1 MLHTDF
7 SILVSS
13 EMKQKIPQNGDSAGG
28 RQFIPCGDHA
38 CFGIVGARRSA
49 ASQAALL
56 MTAILLFL
64 GGCSSYKPPAFKL
77 NLEGRDPTRVKPA
90 QREAV
95 EEMLTDLFGTPDE
108 PRVPPGLDLDL
119 SLLQRAAGPIGRDIT
134 GTERGLFRKHC
145 VVCHG
150 ISGDGAGPIAEML
163 NPYPRDFRQGVF
175 KFTSVAGGAK
185 PLRSDLLRTLK
196 RGLPGTGMPSFSPL
210 SPEDLDALVEY
221 VRYLSIRGETELFLL
236 RTVVDE
242 NEPLP
247 LQRRFVL
254 EEGVRPIAALWR
266 LAEEQPGQYVIVPQR
281 PKLSPEELTAAIER
295 GKALYQETR
304 AQCVKCHG
312 PDGRGDGSETELFDD
327 WNKAKKGI
335 TDEQTRALAKWF
347 ALPLQSLRPRNF
359 HDGLFHGGG
368 RPEDIY
374 LRIYIGI
381 PGTPMPAA
389 GPAPGTPGVFTS
401 DEIWD
406 LTFYVLSLARRT
418 SSVPEDAT
426 VPAGASAKSR

>member
-1 MLHTDF
+1 
-7 SILVSS
+7 
-13 EMKQKIPQNGDSAGG
+13 MKQTNLNAGRVGDDRRRIPRGG
-28 RQFIPCGDHA
+28 RPGHKTVDA
-38 CFGIVGARRSA
+38 GSSA
-49 ASQAALL
+49 VVRGKVL
-56 MTAILLFL
+56 AITVLIFL
-64 GGCSSYKPPAFKL
+64 GGCSSYKSPTFKL
-77 NLEGRDPTRVKPA
+77 NLEGRDPARVKPA
-90 QREAV
+90 QREAI
-95 EEMLTDLFGTPDE
+95 EEMLTDLFGTPDD
-108 PRVPPGLDLDL
+108 PRVPPGVDLNL

-134 GTERGLFRKHC
+134 GSERGLFRKHC

-150 ISGDGAGPIAEML
+150 VSGDGAGPIAEML
-163 NPYPRDFRQGVF
+163 NPYPRDFRNGVF
-175 KFTSVAGGAK
+175 KFTSVCGGAK

-254 EEGVRPIAALWR
+254 EEGVRPVDAMWR
-266 LAEEQPGQYVIVPQR
+266 LAEEQPERYVVVPER
-281 PKLSPEELTAAIER
+281 PKLTAEELAAAIQR
-295 GKALYQETR
+295 GKTLYQEPR
-304 AQCVKCHG
+304 AQCTKCHG
-312 PDGRGDGSETELFDD
+312 PEGRGDGSETELFDD
-327 WNKAKKGI
+327 WNKAKKGV
-335 TDEQTRALAKWF
+335 TEEQTRELARWF
-347 ALPLQSLRPRNF
+347 SLPLQPLRPRNF

-389 GPAPGTPGVFTS
+389 GSAPGTPGVFTS

-406 LTFYVLSLARRT
+406 LTFFVLSLSRRE
-418 SSVPEDAT
+418 SSSQEADAAPT
-426 VPAGASAKSR
+426 DAPANPR

>member
-1 MLHTDF
+1 
-7 SILVSS
+7 
-13 EMKQKIPQNGDSAGG
+13 MKQKITQYGNPADE
-28 RQFIPCGDHA
+28 RRPIPCGEHA
-38 CFGIVGARRSA
+38 GFGTVIVRRSTV
-49 ASQAALL
+49 SQGIIPA
-56 MTAILLFL
+56 MTILFFL
-64 GGCSSYKPPAFKL
+64 AGCSSYKPPAFKL
-77 NLEGRDPTRVKPA
+77 NLEGRDPDSVKPA

-95 EEMLTDLFGTPDE
+95 EEALTELFGTPDD
-108 PRVPPGLDLDL
+108 PRVPPGVDLDL

-163 NPYPRDFRQGVF
+163 NPYPRDFRHGVF

-254 EEGVRPIAALWR
+254 EEGVRPIDALWR
-266 LAEEQPGQYVIVPQR
+266 LAEEQPRQYVIVPQR
-281 PKLSPEELTAAIER
+281 PKLTPEELAAAIER

-304 AQCVKCHG
+304 AQCTKCHG

-335 TDEQTRALAKWF
+335 TDEQTRKLAKWF
-347 ALPLQSLRPRNF
+347 ALPLQSLKPRNF

-389 GPAPGTPGVFTS
+389 GPAPGTPGVFS
-401 DEIWD
+401 PDEIWD
-406 LTFYVLSLARRT
+406 LTFYVLSLGRRGPSQEGST
-418 SSVPEDAT
+418 AP
-426 VPAGASAKSR
+426 ASAPAELR

>member
-1 MLHTDF
+1 
-7 SILVSS
+7 
-13 EMKQKIPQNGDSAGG
+13 MKQKIPENGNAAGN
-28 RQFIPCGDHA
+28 RRPIPCGDRA
-38 CFGIVGARRSA
+38 AFGGGIIRRSA
-49 ASQAALL
+49 VVRGEVL
-56 MTAILLFL
+56 AIAVLFL
-64 GGCSSYKPPAFKL
+64 AAGCSSYKSPSFQL
-77 NLEGRDPTRVKPA
+77 NLEGRDPASVKPA

-95 EEMLTDLFGTPDE
+95 EEMLTDLFGTPDD
-108 PRVPPGLDLDL
+108 PRVPPGVDLDL
-119 SLLQRAAGPIGRDIT
+119 SLLQRAAGPIGRDVT
-134 GTERGLFRKHC
+134 GSERGLFRKHC

-163 NPYPRDFRQGVF
+163 NPYPRDFRNGVF

-185 PLRSDLLRTLK
+185 PLRSDLLRTLE

-210 SPEDLDALVEY
+210 GPEDLDALAEY

-247 LQRRFVL
+247 LRRGFVL
-254 EEGVRPIAALWR
+254 EEGVRPIDAMWR
-266 LAEEQPGQYVIVPQR
+266 LAEEQPQQYVIVPQR
-281 PKLSPEELTAAIER
+281 PNLAPDKLAAAVRR
-295 GKALYQETR
+295 GKALYQEPR
-304 AQCVKCHG
+304 AQCTTCHG

-327 WNKAKKGI
+327 WNKAKMGI
-335 TDEQTRALAKWF
+335 TDAQTQQLAKWF
-347 ALPLQSLRPRNF
+347 ALPLQALEPRNF

-406 LTFYVLSLARRT
+406 LTFYVLSLSRRGSSSQEDSASPASVSVNAR
-418 SSVPEDAT
+418 
-426 VPAGASAKSR
+426 